1 MNIAIIGS
9 GSSAIISAK
18 TFLENGYKVYL
29 FDSDDYNDNLFFK
42 KKLRLFPNLNK
53 SPKFENKILIN
64 SIKKFKKRY
73 NIKTKN
79 FFLVSSLVSGGLTNF
94 WGAGIEVPN
103 KEYLKKYSFGSKI
116 LKEQNYI
123 DHEIGI
129 NKKKFSFY
137 NFFYK
142 QKIIKRL
149 LNDKSKSVR
158 IKKLGLAVQ
167 QFNNSQIIKM
177 KDYNN
182 IDLLGNQ
189 DKSIY
194 GGRKQLKKL
203 IQNKNFFY
211 FPNSF
216 VKEIKKYKG
225 NYKIKTDLKKN
236 ISNKFQFKKVII
248 SAGTVGST
256 ILVDRMLGLN
266 SEYRLFHTPILK
278 LMYFSFFAPFK
289 ISNKIK
295 FGLALLN
302 LNIWIKKKKFS
313 GSFMQL
319 INIKNS
325 FFGIKNI
332 NFVFT
337 LLKKFLFVGNLF
349 LPSEYSETYIKIYKN
364 RVNISSKINNDK
376 DELIFGLNKKLKI
389 FFNKF
394 QLYAIP
400 SQNLKYLDNGSDAH
414 YTSTLYNKY
423 LNGKKII
430 NEKCELQKFNN
441 IFVLDGSSI
450 IEGLHYPNYFL
461 MIYIRFISKKI
472 ISDDEKNKN

>member
-29 FDSDDYNDNLFFK
+29 FDSDDHNDKLFYK

-53 SPKFENKILIN
+53 SPKYQNKILVN
-64 SIKKFKKRY
+64 SIKKFKKKY
-73 NIKTKN
+73 NIKTEN
-79 FFLVSSLVSGGLTNF
+79 FFLASSLISGGLTNF
-94 WGAGIEVPN
+94 WGAGIEIPN
-103 KEYLKKYSFGSKI
+103 KEYLKKYYFGLKI
-116 LKEQNYI
+116 FKEQNYI
-123 DHEIGI
+123 DREIGI
-129 NKKKFSFY
+129 KKNNFSFY

-158 IKKLGLAVQ
+158 IKKLHLALQ
-167 QFNNSQIIKM
+167 HTNNNKSLKI
-177 KDYNN
+177 KDYNS
-182 IDLLGNQ
+182 IDLLGDQ

-194 GGRKQLKKL
+194 SGRKQLKKL

-216 VKEIKKYKG
+216 VNEIKKYNG
-225 NYKIKTDLKKN
+225 NYIIKTHLKKN
-236 ISNKFQFKKVII
+236 ISNKFQYKKVII

-266 SEYRLFHTPILK
+266 SEYRLFHTPALK
-278 LMYFSFFAPFK
+278 LMYFNFLAPFK
-289 ISNKIK
+289 FSNKIK
-295 FGLALLN
+295 FSLALLN

-319 INIKNS
+319 NNIKNS
-325 FFGIKNI
+325 SLGIKNI
-332 NFVFT
+332 NFLFT
-337 LLKKFLFVGNLF
+337 LLKKFLFIGNLF
-349 LPSEYSETYIKIYKN
+349 LPSEYSETYIKVYKK
-364 RVNISSKINNDK
+364 RVNISSKINNYK
-376 DELIFGLNKKLKI
+376 DELIFDLNKKLKT

-394 QLYAIP
+394 QIYAIP
-400 SQNLKYLDNGSDAH
+400 TQNLKYLDNGSDAH
-414 YTSTLYNKY
+414 YTSTLFNKY

-461 MIYIRFISKKI
+461 MIYIRFITKKI
-472 ISDDEKNKN
+472 ISDDKKNKN